1 MGKDIYVPGMCD
13 DLASCLSADMECVPT
28 LEYRLAN
35 LELPFDLEDIN
46 LFTQTPINLF
56 VADPA
61 VQLNS
66 TKYAASN
73 AVAQRSL
80 QIVGNFL
87 LMGIC
92 VWAVGEGMSMSMEGN
107 MAGPQAEMDDDFAS
121 PWVLRNNDP
130 GYAQQLGIPDGA
142 EIIPAEYNFGA
153 PVMRVVEDFLA
164 GYNLKLYCPN
174 DSNVQLID
182 EPVAEI
188 GNCCAQTDWNGFST
202 TTHGV
207 ASLERRVN
215 DRLASIRDQNRPD
228 PDAYDK
234 YFRVCNAAQGPA
246 AGLNPFEG
254 GDLVPTRYA
263 GPQAAFGRV
272 RGNPSIA
279 YWYKLPSPLT
289 LLDGTLLRVEFDT
302 DAGHRAYVEHLIQ
315 TATARLLTAW
325 AGMNN
330 SSYPT
335 NEEGLAG
342 TADGRKIYLPG
353 GRLRIGIGFKGF
365 KVAENVCHDLA
376 TRQAAMGLESGKV
389 IKALCGS
396 KIKCGC

>member
-1 MGKDIYVPGMCD
+1 MSKDIYVPGMCD
-13 DLASCLSADMECVPT
+13 DLASCMAADMQCVPT
-28 LEYRLAN
+28 LEYRIAN
-35 LELPFDLEDIN
+35 LEMPFDLQDLS

-92 VWAVGEGMSMSMEGN
+92 VWAVGEGMAMSVEGN
-107 MAGPQAEMDDDFAS
+107 AAGTRELIDDDFAS
-121 PWVLRNNDP
+121 PWVHRNNDP
-130 GYAQQLGIPDGA
+130 GYDTQLGLPPNA
-142 EIIPAEYNFGA
+142 NLVPAELNFGA
-153 PVMRVVEDFLA
+153 PVWRVVEDFLA

-182 EPVAEI
+182 EPVSEI
-188 GNCCAQTDWNGFST
+188 GNCCAQVDWQGMGTANHGIASIERGVNNRLGTIRQADMPDPAAYDRYFRAVNANQAAAL
-202 TTHGV
+202 GV
-207 ASLERRVN
+207 A
-215 DRLASIRDQNRPD
+215 
-228 PDAYDK
+228 
-234 YFRVCNAAQGPA
+234 
-246 AGLNPFEG
+246 PFVP
-254 GDLVPTRYA
+254 GDLIPTRYQ
-263 GPQAAFGRV
+263 GPQVAFGHA

-302 DAGHRAYVEHLIQ
+302 DAGHRQYVEHLIA
-315 TATARLLTAW
+315 TATARILTAW
-325 AGMNN
+325 ADMGVSN
-330 SSYPT
+330 YPT
-335 NEEGLAG
+335 FENEIPG
-342 TADGRKIYLPG
+342 TADGRKLYLPS

-365 KVAENVCHDLA
+365 KVAQNVCEDLA

-396 KIKCGC
+396 KVKCGC